1 VSEGFRGT
9 NGRLSSARLW
19 RTVIE
24 AARVPRDAVEGFAEV
39 QRATPYG
46 FVLR

>member
-1 VSEGFRGT
+1 MSEGFRGT

-24 AARVPRDAVEGFAEV
+24 AARIPRDVDEGFAEV
-39 QRATPYG
+39 QSATPYG
-46 FVLR
+46 YVLR